1 MKPRI
6 GIMSRYLAKDNR
18 FVTKAGYIYAISAVG
33 GLPIQIPIA
42 DIADVDAIAGMVDG
56 IIITGGAD
64 VTPLVYGEQPVPAIG
79 PTCGA
84 NDRFE
89 IALIHAALAKKK
101 PMLGICRGIQ
111 VINVA
116 FGGTLYQDIPSQIS
130 RDICHNQGAAGTE
143 RTHSA
148 AIEPGSYMHGIAKC
162 DTMLVNSF
170 HHQALNTI
178 GDGLKV
184 SARAMDGVVEAVE
197 NADGSVF
204 AVQWHPELLY
214 AENPEHRAIFEA
226 FVKRCAAK

>member
-1 MKPRI
+1 M
-6 GIMSRYLAKDNR
+6 
-18 FVTKAGYIYAISAVG
+18 
-33 GLPIQIPIA
+33 
-42 DIADVDAIAGMVDG
+42 
-56 IIITGGAD
+56 
-64 VTPLVYGEQPVPAIG
+64 
-79 PTCGA
+79 
-84 NDRFE
+84 
-89 IALIHAALAKKK
+89 
-101 PMLGICRGIQ
+101 
-111 VINVA
+111 
-116 FGGTLYQDIPSQIS
+116 
-130 RDICHNQGAAGTE
+130 
-143 RTHSA
+143 HS
-148 AIEPGSYMHGIAKC
+148 IAKC

>member
-18 FVTKAGYIYAISAVG
+18 FITKAGYIYAISAVG

-42 DIADVDAIAGMVDG
+42 DIADVDTLAGMMDG

-64 VTPLVYGEQPVPAIG
+64 VTPLVYGEQPVPAI
-79 PTCGA
+79 
-84 NDRFE
+84 
-89 IALIHAALAKKK
+89 
-101 PMLGICRGIQ
+101 CRGIQ

-116 FGGTLYQDIPSQIS
+116 FGGTLYQYIPSQIA

-214 AENPEHRAIFEA
+214 AENPEHRAIFET
-226 FVKRCAAK
+226 FVNRCAAK

>member
-1 MKPRI
+1 M
-6 GIMSRYLAKDNR
+6 
-18 FVTKAGYIYAISAVG
+18 AV
-33 GLPIQIPIA
+33 
-42 DIADVDAIAGMVDG
+42 
-56 IIITGGAD
+56 
-64 VTPLVYGEQPVPAIG
+64 
-79 PTCGA
+79 
-84 NDRFE
+84 
-89 IALIHAALAKKK
+89 
-101 PMLGICRGIQ
+101 
-111 VINVA
+111 
-116 FGGTLYQDIPSQIS
+116 
-130 RDICHNQGAAGTE
+130 
-143 RTHSA
+143 
-148 AIEPGSYMHGIAKC
+148 EPGSYMHSIAKC

>member
-1 MKPRI
+1 MITI
-6 GIMSRYLAKDNR
+6 GISPDWDTQKGRINIPND
-18 FVTKAGYIYAISAVG
+18 YITAVLRAG
-33 GLPIQIPIA
+33 GLPLLFPLLDSEEAWKAMI
-42 DIADVDAIAGMVDG
+42 DKVDG
-56 IIITGGAD
+56 VIFSGGEDIDPKHFGEEVHPDCGTIIPERDAQELFGYKYLLTTGK
-64 VTPLVYGEQPVPAIG
+64 P
-79 PTCGA
+79 
-84 NDRFE
+84 F
-89 IALIHAALAKKK
+89 LA
-101 PMLGICRGIQ
+101 ICRGIQ
-111 VINVA
+111 VMNVA
-116 FGGTLYQDIPSQIS
+116 EGGTLYQDIPSQIS

-148 AIEPGSYMHGIAKC
+148 AIEPGSYMHSIAKC

-214 AENPEHRAIFEA
+214 AENPEHRAIFET
-226 FVKRCAAK
+226 FVNRCAAK

>member
-101 PMLGICRGIQ
+101 PVLGIQ

-148 AIEPGSYMHGIAKC
+148 AIEPGSYMHSIAKC

-184 SARAMDGVVEAVE
+184 SARNG
-197 NADGSVF
+197 
-204 AVQWHPELLY
+204 
-214 AENPEHRAIFEA
+214 R
-226 FVKRCAAK
+226 RCRGR

>member
-42 DIADVDAIAGMVDG
+42 DIADVDAIVGM
-56 IIITGGAD
+56 
-64 VTPLVYGEQPVPAIG
+64 VPAIG

-101 PMLGICRGIQ
+101 PVLGICRGIQ

-214 AENPEHRAIFEA
+214 AENPEHRAIFET
-226 FVKRCAAK
+226 FVNRCAAK

>member
-101 PMLGICRGIQ
+101 PCL
-111 VINVA
+111 A
-116 FGGTLYQDIPSQIS
+116 F
-130 RDICHNQGAAGTE
+130 AAVY
-143 RTHSA
+143 R
-148 AIEPGSYMHGIAKC
+148 
-162 DTMLVNSF
+162 L
-170 HHQALNTI
+170 
-178 GDGLKV
+178 
-184 SARAMDGVVEAVE
+184 
-197 NADGSVF
+197 
-204 AVQWHPELLY
+204 
-214 AENPEHRAIFEA
+214 
-226 FVKRCAAK
+226 

>member
-101 PMLGICRGIQ
+101 PVLGIYRGIQ

-143 RTHSA
+143 RTHSV

-214 AENPEHRAIFEA
+214 AENPEHRAIFET
-226 FVKRCAAK
+226 FVNRCAAK